1 MNTERIKVWDLPVR
15 VFHWLL
21 FLLIVGAIVTGK
33 VGGGAIEWHGRI
45 GLAII
50 GLLVFRIVWGFIGS
64 SHARFSS
71 FVPRPSSLNAYLRGD
86 WKGVGHNPLGAL
98 SVLALLALIGVQ
110 AATGIFGNDDI
121 AFKGPLVDLVD
132 KSLSDWLTSV
142 HRLSINAL
150 IALIALHLAA
160 IVFYAKVRKDDLVK
174 PMLTGW
180 KEVEPGHGKS
190 ATGGGPIAF
199 AVALAVA
206 LGAVY
211 AASGEWIERPAP
223 EIKTNTSTPA
233 W

>member
-21 FLLIVGAIVTGK
+21 FLLIVGATVTGK

-110 AATGIFGNDDI
+110 AATGIFGNDEI
-121 AFKGPLVDLVD
+121 AFSDVLAEAILLAVD
-132 KSLSDWLTSV
+132 
-142 HRLSINAL
+142 RLE
-150 IALIALHLAA
+150 LAA
-160 IVFYAKVRKDDLVK
+160 EALVANKPLAHLSLPVMVDGLEAMATAEAEAIDGEAAEMIVAV
-174 PMLTGW
+174 TGFR
-180 KEVEPGHGKS
+180 PS
-190 ATGGGPIAF
+190 S
-199 AVALAVA
+199 
-206 LGAVY
+206 
-211 AASGEWIERPAP
+211 AASGTWHGRGAARGRGKE
-223 EIKTNTSTPA
+223 
-233 W
+233 